1 LQARAAGFRADIFG
15 NSGIVLTVYA
25 QSAPSV
31 ELGCDAALRDTSGE
45 IDAVVNFA
53 VTAGATYLIEV
64 SALASADTGTVELLI
79 SGGAPPLSLSVS
91 PATAVLPPGSTG
103 QQFTAQVL
111 NTPNTGVRWS
121 ISPSLGRISPS
132 GLYTPP
138 GPVNAPTTVTVTATS
153 FADSTRHNTATVSL
167 LPSTGTAPLIALVA
181 NVTGEGAAIGQNTW
195 AEIKG
200 VNLAPDTR
208 IWQGSDF
215 VNGQLPT
222 QLDGVGV
229 TVNGKPAYIYYISP
243 SQVNILTPLDSTT
256 GTVPVQLTTSAGTSN
271 IATATLQ
278 AYAPGLFVYG
288 GSYAA
293 ATHADGSLIGPS
305 ALYPGTTTPA
315 QPGEAIVLY
324 ANGFGQS
331 NPAIVAGSDV
341 QAGALP
347 TNPLVTV
354 GGYPATVQFAG
365 VVSAGLYQFNIIV
378 PAAVPNGNNVV
389 SIQYNGFT
397 AQSGVLV
404 TVQQ

>member
-1 LQARAAGFRADIFG
+1 M
-15 NSGIVLTVYA
+15 
-25 QSAPSV
+25 
-31 ELGCDAALRDTSGE
+31 
-45 IDAVVNFA
+45 
-53 VTAGATYLIEV
+53 